1 MTGMHSQEFLWSTPS
16 EDQHVLPT
24 EDNRMDKK
32 LRIDPN
38 RVPNHVAVIMDG
50 NGRWAKGKGM
60 NRIFGHRNALTAV
73 RETIEAAA
81 EIGTQAITLYAFS
94 TENWN
99 RPKTEVKALMTLLI
113 NSLNNELK
121 TFQENSVK
129 VNAIGSID
137 SLPKNA
143 QNTLASV
150 IEKTKNNTQIV
161 LTLALSYGAREEIV
175 NTIKNIS
182 KKVVNNELSIEE
194 IDEKIINNHL
204 YTFNLPDVDLMIR
217 TSGEQRISNF
227 LLWQMAYAELYFTD
241 ILWPDF
247 RREHFFDAII
257 EYQNRERRF
266 GKTSEQITPTKK

>member
-1 MTGMHSQEFLWSTPS
+1 
-16 EDQHVLPT
+16 
-24 EDNRMDKK
+24 MDKK
-32 LRIDPN
+32 LLIDPHN
-38 RVPNHVAVIMDG
+38 VPNHVAVIMDG

-81 EIGTQAITLYAFS
+81 EIGTKAITLYAFS

-121 TFQENSVK
+121 TFQENNVK

-137 SLPKNA
+137 SLPQNA
-143 QNTLASV
+143 QKTLASV
-150 IEKTKNNTQIV
+150 IEKTENNTQIV

-247 RREHFFDAII
+247 RREHFFDAIL

>member
-1 MTGMHSQEFLWSTPS
+1 
-16 EDQHVLPT
+16 
-24 EDNRMDKK
+24 MDKK
-32 LRIDPN
+32 LRIDPHN
-38 RVPNHVAVIMDG
+38 VPNHVAVIMDG

-81 EIGTQAITLYAFS
+81 EIGTKAITLYAFS

-99 RPKTEVKALMTLLI
+99 RPKAEVKALMTLLI

-121 TFQENSVK
+121 TFQENDVK
-129 VNAIGSID
+129 VNAIGSIET
-137 SLPKNA
+137 LPSNA
-143 QNTLASV
+143 KKTLDSV
-150 IEKTKNNTQIV
+150 IAKTKDNKRIV

-247 RREHFFDAII
+247 RREHFYDAII

-266 GKTSEQITPTKK
+266 GKTSEQITTTKK